1 MQHHHIQ
8 PFCVSKLK
16 AMNTNILQTLVSKS
30 PPSTILVNPATLSTT
45 TTTPQSQN
53 LPKLGCYFGRSLRIN
68 PINSSGSS
76 SNTSSDG
83 NDAPQSGPPPITPPN
98 PVEIRFRSRSRRQR
112 QRSEEGARDNKQ
124 SLQASAAAAAKV
136 TKKWED
142 MSLTEKA
149 IELYVGEK
157 GALFWLNKFAYASIF
172 IMIGAWIMFRFVG
185 PALNLYQLDSAP
197 LPPSS
202 IIKGS

>member
-1 MQHHHIQ
+1 MVGQ
-8 PFCVSKLK
+8 PL
-16 AMNTNILQTLVSKS
+16 
-30 PPSTILVNPATLSTT
+30 
-45 TTTPQSQN
+45 
-53 LPKLGCYFGRSLRIN
+53 
-68 PINSSGSS
+68 
-76 SNTSSDG
+76 
-83 NDAPQSGPPPITPPN
+83 PPPITPPN

-124 SLQASAAAAAKV
+124 SLQASAAAAKV